1 MKTKILA
8 TLVVGFFA
16 FGVAVACLSASK
28 EKAAP
33 VVPVAAAPNK
43 IPCRVGAYF
52 FGMWSPSAFQ
62 VIKGFPF
69 KLPDF
74 YFRAETP
81 VQPLYANDG
90 KQITG
95 YATQGLVPKEDW
107 WTGVRDLWDK
117 ERCWPANPA
126 DASDDYLAL
135 RKGDFSHL
143 QPMIGY
149 YDLSKPETIRQHI
162 AQARAFGLE
171 FFNFYW

>member
-8 TLVVGFFA
+8 ALVVGFFA
-16 FGVAVACLSASK
+16 FGVAVGCLSASK

-43 IPCRVGAYF
+43 IPCRVGAYY

-90 KQITG
+90 KHITG
-95 YATQGLVPKEDW
+95 YATQGLVPK
-107 WTGVRDLWDK
+107 
-117 ERCWPANPA
+117 
-126 DASDDYLAL
+126 
-135 RKGDFSHL
+135 
-143 QPMIGY
+143 
-149 YDLSKPETIRQHI
+149 
-162 AQARAFGLE
+162 
-171 FFNFYW
+171 